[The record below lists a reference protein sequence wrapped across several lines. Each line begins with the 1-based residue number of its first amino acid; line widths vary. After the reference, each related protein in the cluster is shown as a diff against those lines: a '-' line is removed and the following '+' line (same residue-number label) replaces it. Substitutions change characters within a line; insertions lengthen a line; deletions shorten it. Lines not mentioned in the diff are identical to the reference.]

1 MTMADAADVWVE
13 VEVLKGG
20 MVSVYRGRM
29 SAADLERWSKGEIGQ
44 GGDRSAVC
52 LHDTYWSY
60 DEGDGAEGWVVVG
73 ATPGPYA
80 SARGITYIRAD
91 LILVIVPMRD
101 GSERE
106 AHRVRPVG
114 SGTIDDDY

>member
-1 MTMADAADVWVE
+1 MTDAADVWCE

-29 SAADLERWSKGEIGQ
+29 NGADLDRWRRGEL
-44 GGDRSAVC
+44 GGTDKSAIA

-60 DEGDGAEGWVVVG
+60 DEGDGGEGWVVVG

-80 SARGITYIRAD
+80 SARGTTYIRSD
-91 LILVIVPMRD
+91 LILVVVPLRD

-106 AHRVRPVG
+106 THRVRPVG
-114 SGTIDDDY
+114 SGSSDDDY